1 MLEIFVEEE
10 TVVINLRDSILKLL
24 KNLDLRLANSLLD
37 EVVVIGVTLD
47 DSSVD
52 SQSFKDPPT
61 SLNSFLFPD
70 SIRTKQL
77 KRDFLVSYGI

>member
-1 MLEIFVEEE
+1 VLEIFVEEE

-61 SLNSFLFPD
+61 SLNSFWFPMGFEFEY
-70 SIRTKQL
+70 SL
-77 KRDFLVSYGI
+77 KNMYLP

>member
-1 MLEIFVEEE
+1 MEEDIA
-10 TVVINLRDSILKLL
+10 VINFSDSILKLL
-24 KNLDLRLANSLLD
+24 KNLDLRLANSLLE

-61 SLNSFLFPD
+61 SLLNSLLLPD

>member
-1 MLEIFVEEE
+1 VEEDIA
-10 TVVINLRDSILKLL
+10 VINFSDSILKLL
-24 KNLDLRLANSLLD
+24 KNLDLRLANSLLE

-61 SLNSFLFPD
+61 SLLNSLLLPD